1 MHRMDLVRFLAES
14 AADLLDET
22 SMTEAQR
29 QERMD
34 EAAELL
40 NLGTKMLN
48 RAAVAEGNVLQE
60 AA

>member
-1 MHRMDLVRFLAES
+1 MQRMDLVRFLAES
-14 AADLLDET
+14 AAELLDDR
-22 SMTEAQR
+22 SMDGTR

-40 NLGTKMLN
+40 NLGSRILN
-48 RAAVAEGNVLQE
+48 RAAVAPADTMQE

>member
-1 MHRMDLVRFLAES
+1 MQRTDLVRFLAES
-14 AADLLDET
+14 AADLLDDS
-22 SMTEAQR
+22 SMNAVQR

-40 NLGTKMLN
+40 NLGTKLLT
-48 RAAVAEGNVLQE
+48 RSAAAEGNVLQE